1 MSTCICCASG
11 STVLFILV
19 FINDSFFSIY
29 NKSMLINHKTG
40 NLSSFDIGNRL
51 IDRLALEWYETNKRI
66 LHKRTQNGHQITMKF
81 MGENQN
87 LSQDDIIYHDEKSV
101 LIIDILPCDVIIVH
115 PKNMYEMASVC
126 YEIGNK
132 HLPLF
137 FNEDEVL
144 VAFEA
149 PLFRLLS
156 SAGYDLKKGSR
167 KLINPLKTTVAAH
180 NQSSETL
187 FSKIMKLTN
196 PL

>member
-1 MSTCICCASG
+1 
-11 STVLFILV
+11 
-19 FINDSFFSIY
+19 
-29 NKSMLINHKTG
+29 MLINHKTG
-40 NLSSFDIGNRL
+40 NLSSFDIGKRL

-66 LHKRTQNGHQITMKF
+66 LHKRTQNGHQIIMKF
-81 MGENQN
+81 MSENQN
-87 LSQDDIIYHDEKSV
+87 LTQDDIIYHDEKTV
-101 LIIDILPCDVIIVH
+101 IAIDIISCDVIIVH

-144 VAFEA
+144 VAFES

-156 SAGYDLKKGSR
+156 AAGYDLKKGSR

-180 NQSSETL
+180 GESSESL